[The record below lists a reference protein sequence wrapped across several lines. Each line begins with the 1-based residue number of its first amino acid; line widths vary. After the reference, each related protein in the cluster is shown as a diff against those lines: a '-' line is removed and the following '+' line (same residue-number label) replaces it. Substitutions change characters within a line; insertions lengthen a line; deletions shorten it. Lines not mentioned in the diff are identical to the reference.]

1 MDSQKQDAIS
11 DSQLVGALNSYE
23 NMNVD
28 DAAVHDDSL
37 TDSQLIQAV
46 QYFQSKLSII
56 FICIM
61 FNTAYTTKS
70 FHNLS
75 VVVLITNT
83 SVNQ

>member
-1 MDSQKQDAIS
+1 MDSQEQDAIS
-11 DSQLVGALNSYE
+11 DSQLVGALNSYK

-28 DAAVHDDSL
+28 DYDDSL

-46 QYFQSKLSII
+46 YSFQSKLFII
-56 FICIM
+56 FIFTI

-70 FHNLS
+70 LHNLS
-75 VVVLITNT
+75 AVVLITNT